1 MKVKNA
7 ILNES
12 HFVICIYFQLC
23 LPFCSSYTNALGL
36 GFMNGQENIRLSDF
50 INVAKDAETN
60 TWSARSTTVLASTT
74 GVLPR
79 TTKEVTW
86 KPFSA
91 PGFSRMVKQSTTI
104 TGLTR
109 RAKLRGEA

>member
-1 MKVKNA
+1 
-7 ILNES
+7 
-12 HFVICIYFQLC
+12 
-23 LPFCSSYTNALGL
+23 
-36 GFMNGQENIRLSDF
+36 MNGQENIRLSDF

-60 TWSARSTTVLASTT
+60 TWSERSTTVLASST

-91 PGFSRMVKQSTTI
+91 PGFSRRMVKQSTTI

>member
-1 MKVKNA
+1 M
-7 ILNES
+7 
-12 HFVICIYFQLC
+12 
-23 LPFCSSYTNALGL
+23 PWDW

-60 TWSARSTTVLASTT
+60 TWSERSTTVLASST

-79 TTKEVTW
+79 TTKEVNW

-91 PGFSRMVKQSTTI
+91 PGFSRTMVKQSTTI
-104 TGLTR
+104 SGLTR

>member
-1 MKVKNA
+1 
-7 ILNES
+7 
-12 HFVICIYFQLC
+12 
-23 LPFCSSYTNALGL
+23 
-36 GFMNGQENIRLSDF
+36 MNGQENIRLSHF

-60 TWSARSTTVLASTT
+60 TWSERSTTVLASST

>member
-1 MKVKNA
+1 
-7 ILNES
+7 
-12 HFVICIYFQLC
+12 
-23 LPFCSSYTNALGL
+23 
-36 GFMNGQENIRLSDF
+36 MNGQENFRLSDF
-50 INVAKDAETN
+50 INVAKNAETN
-60 TWSARSTTVLASTT
+60 TWSARSTTVLASST

-91 PGFSRMVKQSTTI
+91 PGFSITMVRQSTTI